1 VRICSP
7 WAGCHVLLLNCP
19 STALYF
25 CDVSLLSKLCPASS
39 EVYVCS
45 IRFSLL
51 SDDLPSLINRVTTA
65 TQMAFSDALRTGSGI
80 APTKSMI
87 FYLFSTLLLERF
99 FVIPHCLCMRGLKDH
114 TYYVLSLLYIAS
126 LCTFIR
132 LSKAGSENYS
142 VLASLQQ
149 ATQLFCAGVGLI

>member
-19 STALYF
+19 STALCL

-39 EVYVCS
+39 EVSVCS

-99 FVIPHCLCMRGLKDH
+99 FVIPLLFVYARFEGSYILCFIIAL
-114 TYYVLSLLYIAS
+114 YSLTLYIH
-126 LCTFIR
+126 
-132 LSKAGSENYS
+132 
-142 VLASLQQ
+142 
-149 ATQLFCAGVGLI
+149 